1 MKINY
6 TYLKDK
12 DFLKKMDE
20 QCLRE
25 QFVKIT
31 LLN

>member
-1 MKINY
+1 MKIKY

-20 QCLRE
+20 QRLRE
-25 QFVKIT
+25 QFVKTYFI
-31 LLN
+31 